1 MRVAKLAP
9 MTGKVGEEVERLFGR
24 FMAPGFLNEPLLPPF
39 PYEDAGTEWFPML
52 DLTETAEEFVVRLE
66 VPGVHK
72 ENLDITLTGTLLT
85 ITGQRELVTESSG
98 ETYLRRE
105 REIGK
110 FVRTIRLPALVVEKE
125 VKATYQDGMLVIH
138 LAKVAPA
145 VANKIQIK

>member
-1 MRVAKLAP
+1 MRVTKLAP
-9 MTGKVGEEVERLFGR
+9 ITGKVGEEVERFFDR
-24 FMAPGFLNEPLLPPF
+24 FMVQGFLPEAMLPPF
-39 PYEDAGTEWFPML
+39 PYENAGTEWFPML

-85 ITGQRELVTESSG
+85 ITGRRELMAEASG

-125 VKATYQDGMLVIH
+125 VKAAYQDGMLVIH

-145 VANKIQIK
+145 VANRILIK